1 MSPSLNPSALARLLG
16 EWNLGTAPAYRELAD
31 VVRLLVLDGRVALD
45 TALPSERGL
54 SEALGVSR
62 TTVTAAYAHLR
73 EQGFLSSGQGSRGRT
88 RIPRQMPLG
97 ATLLTGSGPRT
108 TGSNSRPASAGH
120 AASGLAPGLAASAL
134 AASGLAAP
142 GLAAPAGLVDLAYA
156 SLPASGEVV
165 HRAFAAA
172 LTELPALLPGFGYD
186 AMGLLPLRE
195 AVAARYSAAGVP
207 TTAEQILVTSGAQH
221 ALNIVIRALAGRQDR
236 VLVEHPSYPNA
247 LDAIRAAGCRTLP
260 VAFTNAREAG
270 RGAARTAEG
279 RAAEGA
285 TSALAWDMH
294 ALQST
299 MMQQR
304 PKIAYMV
311 PDFHNPTGQLM
322 PNIQRRQLVRAAAAA
337 GTVLVVDETLRELN
351 LDGGE
356 TTPVAAFSPAVV
368 TIGSL
373 SKSHWGGLRTGW
385 IRASEAMI
393 QRFAAAR
400 TSLDLGGPVM
410 EQLAAAHLVRAL
422 DEPLPA
428 RLTALR
434 DNRAALLELLAGH
447 LPGWETGHA
456 AGGLS
461 VWCRLPAP
469 ISTAL
474 TVIAPDF
481 GIRLAAGPRFGIGG
495 AFERYLR
502 VPFTL
507 PPEQLE
513 TAVLALRSAQDRL
526 DAAPQLRRTL
536 KDAPA
541 VAIA

>member
-1 MSPSLNPSALARLLG
+1 MTSLGAPALARLLG
-16 EWNLGTAPAYRELAD
+16 TWNVGASPAYRELAD

-45 TALPSERGL
+45 AALPSERAL
-54 SEALGVSR
+54 SELLGVSR
-62 TTVTAAYAHLR
+62 TTVTAAYGLLR
-73 EQGFLSSGQGSRGRT
+73 EQGFLTSGQGSRSRT
-88 RIPRQMPLG
+88 RIPRTTPAGTTALTRTALG
-97 ATLLTGSGPRT
+97 P
-108 TGSNSRPASAGH
+108 
-120 AASGLAPGLAASAL
+120 AL
-134 AASGLAAP
+134 AGPGLAAP
-142 GLAAPAGLVDLAYA
+142 GLAAPEGLIDLAYA

-186 AMGLLPLRE
+186 AVGLLPLRE
-195 AVAARYSAAGVP
+195 AVAARYTAAGAP
-207 TTAEQILVTSGAQH
+207 TTADQILVTSGAQH
-221 ALNIVIRALAGRQDR
+221 ALNIILRALVGRHDR

-247 LDAIRAAGCRTLP
+247 LDAIRAAGCRAVP
-260 VAFTNAREAG
+260 AAFTGNPGAGTDGARG
-270 RGAARTAEG
+270 RQAA
-279 RAAEGA
+279 
-285 TSALAWDMH
+285 SAWDLE
-294 ALQST
+294 ALQAAL
-299 MMQQR
+299 MQQR
-304 PKIAYMV
+304 PRLAYVV
-311 PDFHNPTGQLM
+311 PDFHNPTGHVM
-322 PNIQRRQLVRAAAAA
+322 PDLQRRHLVRAATAA
-337 GTVLVVDETLRELN
+337 GTTLVVDETLRELN
-351 LDGGE
+351 LDGVE

-368 TIGSL
+368 TVGSL

-385 IRASEAMI
+385 IRASEDLI

-434 DNRAALLELLAGH
+434 DSRAALLELLAGH
-447 LPGWETGHA
+447 LPEWEVA
-456 AGGLS
+456 YPSGGLS
-461 VWCRLPAP
+461 AWCRLPAP

-474 TVIAPDF
+474 TVIAPEF
-481 GIRLAAGPRFGIGG
+481 GIRLAAGPRFGVGG

-507 PPEQLE
+507 PPEKLE

-536 KDAPA
+536 RDAPA

>member
-1 MSPSLNPSALARLLG
+1 MVSPSLNPSALTRLLG
-16 EWNLGTAPAYRELAD
+16 EWNLGAAPAYRELAD

-45 TALPSERGL
+45 TALPSERAL

-62 TTVTAAYAHLR
+62 TTVTAAYGHLR

-88 RIPRQMPLG
+88 RIPRLTPLG
-97 ATLLTGSGPRT
+97 STVLTGPGITAAGAAGRTSG
-108 TGSNSRPASAGH
+108 
-120 AASGLAPGLAASAL
+120 AASRGLAMPGLTTP
-134 AASGLAAP
+134 GLAAP
-142 GLAAPAGLVDLAYA
+142 GLAAPEGLVDLAYA

-186 AMGLLPLRE
+186 AIGLLPLRE
-195 AVAARYSAAGVP
+195 AVAARYTAAGAP

-221 ALNIVIRALAGRQDR
+221 ALNIIIRALTGRQDR

-247 LDAIRAAGCRTLP
+247 LDAIRAAGCRALP
-260 VAFTNAREAG
+260 VAFTTAHGAG
-270 RGAARTAEG
+270 GSDG
-279 RAAEGA
+279 GPP
-285 TSALAWDMH
+285 ALAWDMH
-294 ALQST
+294 ALLST
-299 MMQQR
+299 MVQQR
-304 PKIAYMV
+304 PRIAYVV

-322 PNIQRRQLVRAAAAA
+322 PDLQRRQLVRAAAAA

-351 LDGGE
+351 LDGAA
-356 TTPVAAFSPAVV
+356 TTPVAAFGPAVV

-385 IRASEAMI
+385 IRASEDMI

-422 DEPLPA
+422 DEPLPS
-428 RLTALR
+428 RLAALR
-434 DNRAALLELLAGH
+434 DNRAALLELLSAH
-447 LPGWETGHA
+447 LPAWETGHP

-461 VWCRLPAP
+461 AWCRLPAP
-469 ISTAL
+469 VSTAL

-513 TAVLALRSAQDRL
+513 TAVRALRSAQDRL

-536 KDAPA
+536 KSAPA
-541 VAIA
+541 DAIA

>member
-1 MSPSLNPSALARLLG
+1 MASLTAAALARLLG
-16 EWNLGTAPAYRELAD
+16 TWNLGASPAYRELAD

-45 TALPSERGL
+45 TALPSER
-54 SEALGVSR
+54 ALADALAVSR
-62 TTVTAAYAHLR
+62 TTVTAAYGLLR
-73 EQGFLSSGQGSRGRT
+73 DQGFLSSGQGSRSRT
-88 RIPRQMPLG
+88 RIPRTTPAGTTALGRPLPG
-97 ATLLTGSGPRT
+97 GSGR
-108 TGSNSRPASAGH
+108 GSPGLEAAG
-120 AASGLAPGLAASAL
+120 LEPGLAAP
-134 AASGLAAP
+134 GLAAP
-142 GLAAPAGLVDLAYA
+142 GLAAPAGLIDLAYS
-156 SLPASGEVV
+156 SLPASGELV

-186 AMGLLPLRE
+186 AIGLLPLRE
-195 AVAARYSAAGVP
+195 AVAARYTAAGVP
-207 TTAEQILVTSGAQH
+207 TSADQVLVTSGAQH
-221 ALNIVIRALAGRQDR
+221 ALNIVLRALTSRQDR

-247 LDAIRAAGCRTLP
+247 LDAIRTAGCRAVP
-260 VAFTNAREAG
+260 VAFSAPPAG
-270 RGAARTAEG
+270 KSDGCPTV
-279 RAAEGA
+279 
-285 TSALAWDMH
+285 AWDMQGLQA
-294 ALQST
+294 ALA
-299 MMQQR
+299 QQR
-304 PKIAYMV
+304 PRLAYLV

-322 PNIQRRQLVRAAAAA
+322 PDLERRRLVRAAAAA
-337 GTVLVVDETLRELN
+337 GTTLVVDETLRELN
-351 LDGGE
+351 LDGVG
-356 TTPVAAFSPAVV
+356 TTPVAAFSSAVV

-385 IRASEAMI
+385 IRASQDLI
-393 QRFAAAR
+393 QQFAAAR

-410 EQLAAAHLVRAL
+410 EQLAAAHLVRAM

-428 RLTALR
+428 RLAALR
-434 DNRAALLELLAGH
+434 DNRKALLELLAGY
-447 LPGWETGHA
+447 LPEWETLYPS
-456 AGGLS
+456 GGLS
-461 VWCRLPAP
+461 AWCRLPAP

-507 PPEQLE
+507 PPEKLE

-536 KDAPA
+536 KNAPA

>member
-1 MSPSLNPSALARLLG
+1 
-16 EWNLGTAPAYRELAD
+16 
-31 VVRLLVLDGRVALD
+31 
-45 TALPSERGL
+45 
-54 SEALGVSR
+54 
-62 TTVTAAYAHLR
+62 
-73 EQGFLSSGQGSRGRT
+73 
-88 RIPRQMPLG
+88 
-97 ATLLTGSGPRT
+97 
-108 TGSNSRPASAGH
+108 
-120 AASGLAPGLAASAL
+120 
-134 AASGLAAP
+134 
-142 GLAAPAGLVDLAYA
+142 
-156 SLPASGEVV
+156 VV

-195 AVAARYSAAGVP
+195 AVAARYTAAGAP

-221 ALNIVIRALAGRQDR
+221 ALNIIIRALAGRQDK

-247 LDAIRAAGCRTLP
+247 LDAIRAAGCRAIP
-260 VAFTNAREAG
+260 VAFAAAFTAG
-270 RGAARTAEG
+270 P
-279 RAAEGA
+279 
-285 TSALAWDMH
+285 AWDMH
-294 ALQST
+294 ALQAT

-304 PKIAYMV
+304 PKMAYVV

-322 PNIQRRQLVRAAAAA
+322 PDVQRRQLVRAAAAA

-351 LDGGE
+351 LDGAE
-356 TTPVAAFSPAVV
+356 TTPVAVFSPSVV

-400 TSLDLGGPVM
+400 TSLDLGGPLM

-422 DEPLPA
+422 AEPLPA
-428 RLTALR
+428 RLSALR

-447 LPGWETGHA
+447 LPGWETERP

-469 ISTAL
+469 FSTAL

-536 KDAPA
+536 KNAPA

>member
-1 MSPSLNPSALARLLG
+1 MPSSLNPSALARLLG
-16 EWNLGTAPAYRELAD
+16 EWNLGAAPAYRELAD

-88 RIPRQMPLG
+88 RIPRLTPLG
-97 ATLLTGSGPRT
+97 TTVITGPGLKAAGRNSGT
-108 TGSNSRPASAGH
+108 SPA
-120 AASGLAPGLAASAL
+120 GLAASGF
-134 AASGLAAP
+134 AAAGLAAP
-142 GLAAPAGLVDLAYA
+142 GLAAPEGLIDLAYA

-186 AMGLLPLRE
+186 AMGLLLLRE
-195 AVAARYSAAGVP
+195 AVAARYTAAGAP

-221 ALNIVIRALAGRQDR
+221 ALNIIIRALAGRQDR

-247 LDAIRAAGCRTLP
+247 LDAIRTAGCRAVP
-260 VAFTNAREAG
+260 VAFT
-270 RGAARTAEG
+270 TAPG
-279 RAAEGA
+279 TGTDTADDGPP
-285 TSALAWDMH
+285 ALVWDMQ
-294 ALQST
+294 ALQAT
-299 MMQQR
+299 MLQQR
-304 PKIAYMV
+304 PKIAYVV

-322 PNIQRRQLVRAAAAA
+322 PDPQRRQLVRAAAAA

-351 LDGGE
+351 LDSVE
-356 TTPVAAFSPAVV
+356 STPVAAFSPAVV

-422 DEPLPA
+422 DEPLPS

-434 DNRAALLELLAGH
+434 DNRAALLELLASH
-447 LPGWETGHA
+447 LPEWETGWP

-469 ISTAL
+469 VSTAL

-536 KDAPA
+536 KNAPA

>member
-1 MSPSLNPSALARLLG
+1 M
-16 EWNLGTAPAYRELAD
+16 TAP
-31 VVRLLVLDGRVALD
+31 GQ
-45 TALPSERGL
+45 TAPS
-54 SEALGVSR
+54 
-62 TTVTAAYAHLR
+62 
-73 EQGFLSSGQGSRGRT
+73 F
-88 RIPRQMPLG
+88 
-97 ATLLTGSGPRT
+97 
-108 TGSNSRPASAGH
+108 
-120 AASGLAPGLAASAL
+120 
-134 AASGLAAP
+134 AAP
-142 GLAAPAGLVDLAYA
+142 GIAAPEGLIDLAYA

-186 AMGLLPLRE
+186 AIGLLPLRE
-195 AVAARYSAAGVP
+195 ALAARYTAAGVP
-207 TTAEQILVTSGAQH
+207 TTSDQILVTSGAQH
-221 ALNIVIRALAGRQDR
+221 ALNIIIRALAGRQDK

-247 LDAIRAAGCRTLP
+247 LDAVRAAGCRAIP
-260 VAFTNAREAG
+260 VAFTPSADAG
-270 RGAARTAEG
+270 TTKADGGSPDAW
-279 RAAEGA
+279 
-285 TSALAWDMH
+285 AWDMT
-294 ALQST
+294 ALKAAMT
-299 MMQQR
+299 HQR
-304 PKIAYMV
+304 PKMAYMV

-322 PNIQRRQLVRAAAAA
+322 TDLQRRQLVRAAAAS

-351 LDGGE
+351 LDGAQ
-356 TTPVAAFSPAVV
+356 TTHVAAFSPAVV

-373 SKSHWGGLRTGW
+373 SKSHWAGLRTGW
-385 IRASEAMI
+385 IRASKSMI

-400 TSLDLGGPVM
+400 TSLDLGGPAM

-428 RLTALR
+428 RLANLR
-434 DNRAALLELLAGH
+434 ESRSALLELLAGH
-447 LPGWETGHA
+447 LPGWDTA
-456 AGGLS
+456 RPAGGLS
-461 VWCRLPAP
+461 VWCRLPEP
-469 ISTAL
+469 VSTAL

-513 TAVLALRSAQDRL
+513 TAVRALRSAQDRL

-536 KDAPA
+536 KKAPA

>member
-16 EWNLGTAPAYRELAD
+16 DWNLGAAPAYRELAD

-88 RIPRQMPLG
+88 RIPRLTPPGTTAITGPGLKAG
-97 ATLLTGSGPRT
+97 RTSGTSSATL
-108 TGSNSRPASAGH
+108 
-120 AASGLAPGLAASAL
+120 AAA
-134 AASGLAAP
+134 GLAAP
-142 GLAAPAGLVDLAYA
+142 GLAAPEGLIDLAYA

-195 AVAARYSAAGVP
+195 AVAARYTAAGAP
-207 TTAEQILVTSGAQH
+207 TTPGQILVTSGAQH
-221 ALNIVIRALAGRQDR
+221 ALNIIIRALAGRQDR

-247 LDAIRAAGCRTLP
+247 LDAISAAGCRVLP
-260 VAFTNAREAG
+260 VAFATAHGTAG
-270 RGAARTAEG
+270 KAEG
-279 RAAEGA
+279 HAAVGGQPG
-285 TSALAWDMH
+285 SAWESAWDMH

-299 MMQQR
+299 MLQQR
-304 PKIAYMV
+304 PRIAYVV

-322 PNIQRRQLVRAAAAA
+322 PDHQRRQLVRAAAAA
-337 GTVLVVDETLRELN
+337 GTVLVVDETLRALN
-351 LDGGE
+351 LDGAE

-422 DEPLPA
+422 DDPLPT

-447 LPGWETGHA
+447 LPGWDTERP

-507 PPEQLE
+507 PPERLE

-526 DAAPQLRRTL
+526 DAAPQLRRSL
-536 KDAPA
+536 KNAPA

>member
-1 MSPSLNPSALARLLG
+1 MSSLTAAGLSRLLG
-16 EWNLGTAPAYRELAD
+16 EWNVGATPGYRELAD

-45 TALPSERGL
+45 TALPSERAL

-62 TTVTAAYAHLR
+62 TMVTAAYGLLR
-73 EQGFLSSGQGSRGRT
+73 EQGFLTGGQGSRSRT
-88 RIPRQMPLG
+88 RIPRITPAG
-97 ATLLTGSGPRT
+97 TTLFTGPARNDPALT
-108 TGSNSRPASAGH
+108 
-120 AASGLAPGLAASAL
+120 
-134 AASGLAAP
+134 AP
-142 GLAAPAGLVDLAYA
+142 GLAAPEGLIDLAYA

-186 AMGLLPLRE
+186 AIGLLPLRE
-195 AVAARYSAAGVP
+195 AVAARYTASGAP
-207 TTAEQILVTSGAQH
+207 TTASQILVTSGAQH
-221 ALNIVIRALAGRQDR
+221 ALNIILRALAGRQDR

-247 LDAIRAAGCRTLP
+247 LDAIRAAGCRPVP
-260 VAFTNAREAG
+260 VAFSIDAG
-270 RGAARTAEG
+270 SGSHGAGAAP
-279 RAAEGA
+279 
-285 TSALAWDMH
+285 AWDMA
-294 ALQST
+294 ALQAALL
-299 MMQQR
+299 QR
-304 PKIAYMV
+304 PRLAYVV

-322 PNIQRRQLVRAAAAA
+322 PDLQRRELVRAAAAA

-351 LDGGE
+351 LDGTG
-356 TTPVAAFSPAVV
+356 TSPVAAFSPAVV

-385 IRASEAMI
+385 IRASEELV

-400 TSLDLGGPVM
+400 TSLDLGGPLM

-428 RLTALR
+428 RLAALR
-434 DNRAALLELLAGH
+434 ESRAALLELLAGH
-447 LPGWETGHA
+447 LPEWEA
-456 AGGLS
+456 AYPSGGLS
-461 VWCRLPAP
+461 AWCRLPAP

-481 GIRLAAGPRFGIGG
+481 GIRLAAGPRFGVGG

-502 VPFTL
+502 MPFTL
-507 PPEQLE
+507 PPDKLE
-513 TAVLALRSAQDRL
+513 AAVRALRSAQDRL

-536 KDAPA
+536 KSAPA